1 MTGKVQK
8 KQVIYFHCGP
18 LENEEKL
25 GIVRNMSISC
35 SIFMFWCFE
44 DVSLI
49 VFPLKQH
56 YYANLDYSNSLIF
69 FLFPQFLWLFRVTDI
84 SG

>member
-1 MTGKVQK
+1 MTGKIQK

-35 SIFMFWCFE
+35 SIFMF
-44 DVSLI
+44 
-49 VFPLKQH
+49 
-56 YYANLDYSNSLIF
+56 
-69 FLFPQFLWLFRVTDI
+69 
-84 SG
+84 